1 MITFIIPSDIGVLE
15 AKIVAFLLESY
26 KAWQEYLTFLC
37 PVFCLAGF
45 FALELW

>member
-26 KAWQEYLTFLC
+26 KTWQECLTFLC
-37 PVFCLAGF
+37 PGF
-45 FALELW
+45 LSCWLFALELW